1 MKYFVDFVIRALVD
15 FPDEVDI
22 EEIDKDQNT
31 LFLVRLNPADIG
43 KVIGKNGRTISAIR
57 SVLNAAATKA
67 NKHVALE
74 IADAEHLSET

>member
-1 MKYFVDFVIRALVD
+1 
-15 FPDEVDI
+15 
-22 EEIDKDQNT
+22 
-31 LFLVRLNPADIG
+31 LNPADIG

-67 NKHVALE
+67 NKHVSLE